1 MHLLHFSYP
10 SLRPKAIMIKAGVI
24 NQNSIA
30 QRQVSE
36 YQEGGMPF
44 GLGYGTAST
53 VVYHASY
60 PESLLS

>member
-36 YQEGGMPF
+36 YQEGDTPF
-44 GLGYGTAST
+44 GLGDGLALAATS
-53 VVYHASY
+53 
-60 PESLLS
+60 PE

>member
-1 MHLLHFSYP
+1 MFVTMAKFLL
-10 SLRPKAIMIKAGVI
+10 KARL
-24 NQNSIA
+24 A

-36 YQEGGMPF
+36 YQEGGIPF
-44 GLGYGTAST
+44 GLSYGVAST